1 MNNNNPERY
10 KYLDKSGS
18 SVENDPSGIMATA
31 IDLIRA
37 ETLETISLLDKGYK
51 LTSSAQL
58 GGSRSTHTR
67 EAQ

>member
-1 MNNNNPERY
+1 MTDHNPERDNY
-10 KYLDKSGS
+10 QSNASEQTG
-18 SVENDPSGIMATA
+18 NAPSGIMATA

-58 GGSRSTHTR
+58 GGPRSTHTR